1 MEARC
6 GWYEGLYGKT
16 PETPHHGFLMVLPLC
31 GPGSLPLMALGTSG
45 PAVLPHKA
53 VLRTEQGFQAGNSDV
68 SGGAFHL
75 GPPQVRGF
83 LSNVIDSCLLSSLAL

>member
-31 GPGSLPLMALGTSG
+31 GPGSCPSWL
-45 PAVLPHKA
+45 
-53 VLRTEQGFQAGNSDV
+53 
-68 SGGAFHL
+68 L
-75 GPPQVRGF
+75 GPQG
-83 LSNVIDSCLLSSLAL
+83 LLSYPIRLS

>member
-1 MEARC
+1 
-6 GWYEGLYGKT
+6 
-16 PETPHHGFLMVLPLC
+16 
-31 GPGSLPLMALGTSG
+31 MALGTSG

-75 GPPQVRGF
+75 GPPQVWGIFRPG
-83 LSNVIDSCLLSSLAL
+83 

>member
-1 MEARC
+1 MDALSWRHT
-6 GWYEGLYGKT
+6 GGGMRGSMSR
-16 PETPHHGFLMVLPLC
+16 PQRLPPWLLD
-31 GPGSLPLMALGTSG
+31 GPSPVWPWKPPLMALGTSG

-75 GPPQVRGF
+75 GPPQVWGIFRPG
-83 LSNVIDSCLLSSLAL
+83 